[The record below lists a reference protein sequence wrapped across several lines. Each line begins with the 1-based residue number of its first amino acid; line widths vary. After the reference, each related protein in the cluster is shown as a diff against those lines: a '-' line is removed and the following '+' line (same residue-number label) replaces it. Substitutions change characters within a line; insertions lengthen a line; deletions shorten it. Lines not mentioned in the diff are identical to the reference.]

1 MNIDGL
7 TRENVASHSRM
18 YKSLRSWGLFSGGGA
33 GGNGSTGG
41 LSGGT
46 GAVTD
51 HLFASSL
58 VLEVTDEKQAGRCK
72 GSSRNNHG
80 SRNRSK
86 QRVFSSRNWRN
97 NFTRKRRREFQ
108 K

>member
-1 MNIDGL
+1 
-7 TRENVASHSRM
+7 M
-18 YKSLRSWGLFSGGGA
+18 YKSLRRWGLFSGGGA